1 MASQADLMYGQSLQ
15 PDYSRGATDAAA
27 AGGGGG
33 GMGGAGMGAA
43 TGALSMMGPWGM
55 AAAGALQ
62 IGGQVAGMLSKAKA
76 KKRAKAREERI
87 LEQINT
93 GASTAKG
100 NILATLPSAQGA
112 TTQNMISRGLVNS
125 SAASDAAAATSGQI
139 AGQMGAVDQKAAQD
153 KAQVMGDFAEQ
164 GGGGGGGGGAS
175 LAQSG
180 ATIGA
185 LLASNLSANEGGT
198 GNRVGGPATAQ
209 DAARPAA
216 VDVAGGDPT
225 MTSDAIRGAYDGG
238 GAAPEWAGKPTTETD
253 ALSLI
258 KRSRGARGASPRM
271 GGSGTMD
278 RASRLLAMGR

>member
-15 PDYSRGATDAAA
+15 PDYSRGATDAAG
-27 AGGGGG
+27 AGA
-33 GMGGAGMGAA
+33 GGAGMGAA
-43 TGALSMMGPWGM
+43 TGALSMMGPYGM
-55 AAAGALQ
+55 AAAAALQ
-62 IGGQVAGMLSKAKA
+62 VGGQVAGMLSKAKA

-100 NILATLPSAQGA
+100 NILATLPGAQGA

-164 GGGGGGGGGAS
+164 GGGGGGGGAS

-258 KRSRGARGASPRM
+258 KRSRGARGSAPRM
-271 GGSGTMD
+271 AGSGTMD
-278 RASRLLAMGR
+278 RASRLLMMGR